1 MSTVSAV
8 RNPAVV
14 LDGNAVAAKVRA
26 EVAARARSFAAKYG
40 RRPGLAVV
48 QVGEDPASTVYVR
61 NKRRSCVETGI
72 ESFAHD
78 LPASTR
84 EGELLALIATLNH
97 DPSVDGILV
106 QMPLPKGLDA
116 NRIIDAIDPEK
127 DVDGLHPTNAGL
139 LMVGRPGLRAC
150 TPTGCMR
157 LIVEAGCD
165 PAGKHALVVGR
176 SILVGKPMALLLLEA
191 NATVTIAHSR
201 TADLAATVAR
211 ADIVIAAVGRAHMIK
226 GEWIKPGAVV
236 IDVGTNKGAD
246 GKLTGDVE
254 FEAARRIAS
263 AITPV
268 PGGVGPMTI
277 AFLLSNT
284 VDAALAR
291 AGHSLKHP
299 A

>member
-1 MSTVSAV
+1 
-8 RNPAVV
+8 
-14 LDGNAVAAKVRA
+14 
-26 EVAARARSFAAKYG
+26 
-40 RRPGLAVV
+40 V

-61 NKRRSCVETGI
+61 NKRRSCEDVGI

-78 LPASTR
+78 LPAATG
-84 EGELLALIATLNH
+84 EAELLALVAALNR
-97 DPSVDGILV
+97 DARVDGILM

-116 NRIIDAIDPEK
+116 SRIIDAIDPAK

-139 LMVGRPGLRAC
+139 LLVGRPGLRAC
-150 TPTGCMR
+150 TPSGCMR
-157 LIVEAGCD
+157 LIAEARCD
-165 PAGKHALVVGR
+165 PAGKSAVVVGR

-201 TADLAATVAR
+201 TTDLAATVR
-211 ADIVIAAVGRAHMIK
+211 GADIVVAAVGRAHMIK
-226 GEWIKPGAVV
+226 GAWIKPGAVV
-236 IDVGTNKGAD
+236 LDVGTNKGAD

-254 FEAARRIAS
+254 FEAARGVAS

-277 AFLLSNT
+277 AMLLSNT

-291 AGHSLKHP
+291 AVH
-299 A
+299 

>member
-1 MSTVSAV
+1 MSTVSAP
-8 RNPAVV
+8 RSAAVV
-14 LDGNAVAAKVRA
+14 LDGKAVAAKVRA
-26 EVAARARSFAAKYG
+26 EACARASLFAAKYG

-78 LPASTR
+78 LLATTP
-84 EGELLALIATLNH
+84 EDELLALLATLNN
-97 DPSVDGILV
+97 DASVDGILV
-106 QMPLPKGLDA
+106 QMPLPKGLNA
-116 NRIIDAIDPEK
+116 NRIIDAIDPQK
-127 DVDGLHPTNAGL
+127 DVDGLHPQNAGR

-150 TPTGCMR
+150 TPSGCMR
-157 LIVEAGCD
+157 LIAEAGCD

-211 ADIVIAAVGRAHMIK
+211 ADIVVAAVGRAHMIK
-226 GEWIKPGAVV
+226 GAWIKPGAVV

-254 FEAARRIAS
+254 FEAARRVAA

-277 AFLLSNT
+277 AFLMSNT

-291 AGHSLKHP
+291 AGTL
-299 A
+299 

>member
-1 MSTVSAV
+1 MSRVSAPGS
-8 RNPAVV
+8 PAVV
-14 LDGNAVAAKVRA
+14 LDGKAVAAKVRA
-26 EVAARARSFAAKYG
+26 QAAERARSFAARFG

-78 LPASTR
+78 LPASTS
-84 EGELLALIATLNH
+84 EAELLALIATLNA
-97 DPSVDGILV
+97 DANVDGILV
-106 QMPLPKGLDA
+106 QMPLPKHLDS
-116 NRIIDAIDPEK
+116 NRIIDAIDPAK
-127 DVDGLHPTNAGL
+127 DVDGLHPKNAGL

-150 TPTGCMR
+150 TPSGCMR
-157 LIVEAGCD
+157 LIAEAGCD
-165 PAGKHALVVGR
+165 PAGKHAVVVGR

-201 TADLAATVAR
+201 TPDLAATVAR
-211 ADIVIAAVGRAHMIK
+211 ADIVVAAVGRAHMIK
-226 GEWIKPGAVV
+226 GAWLKPGAVV

-254 FEAARRIAS
+254 FAAARLVAS

-284 VDAALAR
+284 VDAALQR
-291 AGHSLKHP
+291 ASNP
-299 A
+299 

>member
-1 MSTVSAV
+1 MSSVSAPA
-8 RNPAVV
+8 RFAVV
-14 LDGNAVAAKVRA
+14 LDGKAVAAKVRA
-26 EVAARARSFAAKYG
+26 ETATRALTFSARYG

-78 LPASTR
+78 LPATTR
-84 EGELLALIATLNH
+84 EAHLLALIATLNH
-97 DPSVDGILV
+97 DPAVDGILV
-106 QMPLPKGLDA
+106 QMPLPKGLDS
-116 NRIIDAIDPEK
+116 NRIIDAIDPQK
-127 DVDGLHPTNAGL
+127 DVDGLHPKNAGL
-139 LMVGRPGLRAC
+139 LMVGRAGLRAC
-150 TPTGCMR
+150 TPSGCMR
-157 LIVEAGCD
+157 LIAEAGCD

-201 TADLAATVAR
+201 TADLAATVGR
-211 ADIVIAAVGRAHMIK
+211 ADIVVAAVGRAHMIK

-254 FEAARRIAS
+254 FEAARRVAS

-291 AGHSLKHP
+291 AAEL
-299 A
+299 

>member
-1 MSTVSAV
+1 MSSVSA
-8 RNPAVV
+8 PGSSAVV
-14 LDGNAVAAKVRA
+14 LDGKAVAAKVRA
-26 EVAARARSFAAKYG
+26 EVAARARAFTAQYG

-78 LPASTR
+78 LPATIR
-84 EGELLALIATLNH
+84 EAELLALIATLNH
-97 DPSVDGILV
+97 DPAVDGILV

-116 NRIIDAIDPEK
+116 NRIIDAIDPKK
-127 DVDGLHPTNAGL
+127 DVDGLHPKNAGL
-139 LMVGRPGLRAC
+139 LMVGRAGLRAC
-150 TPTGCMR
+150 TPSGCMR
-157 LIVEAGCD
+157 LIAEAGCD
-165 PAGKHALVVGR
+165 PAGKHALVIGR

-201 TADLAATVAR
+201 TVDLAATVGR
-211 ADIVIAAVGRAHMIK
+211 ADIVVAAVGRAHMIK

-246 GKLTGDVE
+246 GKLTGDVQ
-254 FEAARRIAS
+254 FEAARRVAS

-291 AGHSLKHP
+291 AADH
-299 A
+299 

>member
-1 MSTVSAV
+1 
-8 RNPAVV
+8 
-14 LDGNAVAAKVRA
+14 
-26 EVAARARSFAAKYG
+26 
-40 RRPGLAVV
+40 
-48 QVGEDPASTVYVR
+48 VR
-61 NKRRSCVETGI
+61 NKRRSCQEVGI

-78 LPASTR
+78 LPATTG
-84 EGELLALIATLNH
+84 EAELLALIATLNR
-97 DPSVDGILV
+97 DARVDGILV
-106 QMPLPKGLDA
+106 QMPFPKGLDS
-116 NRIIDAIDPEK
+116 NRIIDAIDPAK
-127 DVDGLHPTNAGL
+127 DVDGLHPINAGL
-139 LMVGRPGLRAC
+139 LTVGRPGLRAC
-150 TPTGCMR
+150 TPSGCMR
-157 LIVEAGCD
+157 LLAEAECD
-165 PAGKHALVVGR
+165 PAGKHAVVVGR

-201 TADLAATVAR
+201 TPDLAATVR
-211 ADIVIAAVGRAHMIK
+211 GADIVVAAVGRAHMIK

-246 GKLTGDVE
+246 GKMTGDVE
-254 FEAARRIAS
+254 FEAARRVAS

-291 AGHSLKHP
+291 MAASN